1 MLRDARVASEQK
13 IARRLRRRT
22 IERLLFNSKPVRRAP
37 VRSSVQG
44 RRQRL
49 AAAVT
54 GKAGIEAEGFSLFF
68 RELPDQAVCWRLT
81 ARPDQPSQR
90 SMTRARSLFGLDK
103 GGETERQLRTT
114 SILIV
119 RRLDRQTR
127 SNRAVRRLH
136 RRQAGL
142 AGGSRSLCFRF
153 LNGAL
158 GRSCL
163 DQPKPNSFW
172 YRGMKR
178 SLPLIA
184 DVKPSPTTK
193 PPPIGSTLAPMLGP
207 SGSRMGAVFQG
218 A

>member
-1 MLRDARVASEQK
+1 MLGSPQNK
-13 IARRLRRRT
+13 IARGLRRRT
-22 IERLLFNSKPVRRAP
+22 IERLAFNSKPVRRAP
-37 VRSSVQG
+37 VRGSVQG

-49 AAAVT
+49 AAPVT
-54 GKAGIEAEGFSLFF
+54 GKAGMDAGAFNQYF
-68 RELPDQAVCWRLT
+68 RELPDQAVCWRRS

-90 SMTRARSLFGLDK
+90 LMTRARSLRALDK
-103 GGETERQLRTT
+103 GGEAARQLRTT

-119 RRLDRQTR
+119 RRLDRQAR

-142 AGGSRSLCFRF
+142 AGGSRSLCSTF
-153 LNGAL
+153 LNGAM
-158 GRSCL
+158 GKSCL